1 MAEYD
6 LTSRLGSYLDR
17 HLVFPLFEFLAVQ
30 GIYKEDE
37 LLRAKL
43 DLLSKTNMV
52 DFAMDV
58 HKSLYPDRDIP
69 QSLKEKRS
77 SVVDQLKK
85 MQSETEPILAIF
97 ANPEV
102 TRQIQSSRDSRQ
114 LLEYLTKNH
123 GLKPEK
129 LDSLY
134 NYAKFQYE
142 CGNYSGAA
150 EYLYFHRFLVM
161 PNDKNYLNGLWG
173 KLASEILMQNWEVAL
188 EELNRLKEYIDNNTF
203 NSPLVTLQQRTWLI
217 HWSLFIFF
225 NHPKGRDLIVE
236 MLLYQPNYLNAI
248 ETMCPHILR
257 YLTTAVIINR
267 QNRRA
272 MLKDLVKVIQQESY
286 AYRDPIT
293 EFIEHLYVNFDF
305 DAAQQKLRECKDV
318 LLNDFFLVAVLDDF
332 IESARLMIFETFCRI
347 HQCISIKMLAEKLN
361 MNVDDA
367 ERWIVNLIRNA
378 RLDAKID
385 SQQGHVVMATQ
396 TTSPYQQL
404 IEKTKL
410 LSVRSQKLV
419 ADIEKKLNARNAELP
434 RKTDNWS
441 WHGFWVEVRS
451 IDRVFFTLET
461 SSEKLTELPSERRK
475 NFKYFR

>member
-1 MAEYD
+1 MAEHD
-6 LTSRLGSYLDR
+6 LTSILGTYLDR

-30 GIYKEDE
+30 GIYQENE

-58 HKSLYPDRDIP
+58 HKNLYPDQEIP
-69 QSLKEKRS
+69 PHLKDKRS
-77 SVVDQLKK
+77 VVVEQLKR
-85 MQSETEPILAIF
+85 MQSETEPILAMF
-97 ANPEV
+97 MNPEV
-102 TRQIQSSRDSRQ
+102 TRLINSAKESKPILE
-114 LLEYLTKNH
+114 LLTREH
-123 GLKPEK
+123 GLKPEMLDK
-129 LDSLY
+129 LYLF
-134 NYAKFQYE
+134 AKFQYE

-150 EYLYFHRFLVM
+150 EYLYFHRFLV
-161 PNDKNYLNGLWG
+161 PSTDKNYLNGLWG
-173 KLASEILMQNWEVAL
+173 KLASEILMQNWDIAL
-188 EELNRLKEYIDNNTF
+188 EDLVRLRDFIDAPNTF
-203 NSPLVTLQQRTWLI
+203 SSSLELLQQRTWLI
-217 HWSLFIFF
+217 HWSLFIYF
-225 NHPKGRDLIVE
+225 NHAKGRDMIID
-236 MLLYQPNYLNAI
+236 MLLYKSDYLQAI

-257 YLTTAVIINR
+257 YLTTAVIISK

-305 DAAQQKLRECKDV
+305 DAAQQKLRQCKDV

-332 IESARLMIFETFCRI
+332 IENARLMIFETFCRI

-361 MNVDDA
+361 MTAEDA

-396 TTSPYQQL
+396 TVSPYQQL
-404 IEKTKL
+404 IDKTKTL
-410 LSVRSQKLV
+410 TVRSQKL
-419 ADIEKKLNARNAELP
+419 ASDIEKKIGQRNPEASQWGNN
-434 RKTDNWS
+434 D
-441 WHGFWVEVRS
+441 F
-451 IDRVFFTLET
+451 
-461 SSEKLTELPSERRK
+461 
-475 NFKYFR
+475 